1 MDSSRA
7 FPDSRWIIFWLPADT
22 VGGRGQPALVQ
33 DRRSAQLL
41 AARRFQGDDERKLTP
56 VGRHS
61 ADDLGRGR
69 SRQQSTLAAR
79 HFTPC
84 AASTV
89 RIKQSIPRAVII
101 ITIIIPLRK
110 EEAWPVCGSDNETT
124 RRITT
129 SAGPI
134 FLLLRQ
140 SDDWLKR
147 IGRLLN
153 I

>member
-1 MDSSRA
+1 
-7 FPDSRWIIFWLPADT
+7 
-22 VGGRGQPALVQ
+22 
-33 DRRSAQLL
+33 
-41 AARRFQGDDERKLTP
+41 
-56 VGRHS
+56 
-61 ADDLGRGR
+61 
-69 SRQQSTLAAR
+69 
-79 HFTPC
+79 
-84 AASTV
+84 
-89 RIKQSIPRAVII
+89 
-101 ITIIIPLRK
+101 LRK